1 MERHDEVAS
10 LSLPLGRTSLS
21 MTLGAGVLLSRYPLV
36 SASMCWI
43 FIAALLYSGRPPSP
57 VLVSIRSPKYCGKMQ
72 SEG

>member
-36 SASMCWI
+36 SAS
-43 FIAALLYSGRPPSP
+43 IAALLYSGRPPSP